1 MLTPKLYQLQAV
13 EALTEFLRRSR
24 ALGGPAAAFSQMT
37 SERTGVGLPYFSA
50 PGFEAEEFKG
60 MPYVCLRLPTG
71 GGKTLLACLSV
82 PVVQRELLKSGHA
95 VVLWL
100 VPSRAIQ
107 AQTINALRNRS
118 HHYRQALEN
127 ELGAVE
133 VLDPT
138 EALYVTQATLDAS
151 TVVIVSTLQSFRI
164 TETEGRKVYESS
176 GALHHHFTSLD
187 PAVTAVLEKTEAGTV
202 PYSLA
207 NVLRLRRPI
216 VIVDEAHNART
227 ALSFDTLARFRPSC
241 ILELTATPAKEKAP
255 SNVLYHVSAKQLA
268 AEDMIKLP
276 IRLETRTDWLRLLAD
291 AVALRE
297 GLEKKAKAEEKTSGE
312 PIRPIVLIKAERRD
326 KDRETRTVEVVEK
339 ALIEHC
345 KVPADWIVRATGDDR
360 GLDDIDLFKAD
371 CPVRFVITVDA
382 LKEGWD
388 CSWAYV
394 LCSVAEM
401 KSDTAVEQLIGRVL
415 RLPGARRKEAP
426 ELNRAYALA
435 TSSNFA
441 ATARALE
448 DALVAGNGFN
458 PLEAKDLIVTP
469 AGEQGKLELP
479 ASRSVPTQIVP
490 VAEVPDAK
498 AWAPELSAKV
508 AVDAKA
514 GTITLVA
521 PLTDKEIEQVAAGI
535 VMEAN
540 REQFRAAA
548 RAHAAKVEQIFT
560 SPAERGVK
568 LAVPV
573 FCIERQGV
581 LEWLDETHFLERP
594 WNLRAEQ
601 VLENPGELVVGGDA
615 GAYGSIGLDEAG
627 KVKWKFSDELADE
640 LKLIEVTENWAE
652 ARLVD
657 WLDRNVP
664 HPDIS
669 ADETGP
675 FISAILTGL
684 MAKKEFSLGRLVRE
698 RFALRDH
705 VETRI
710 DVCRKQAKAEAFQQV
725 IFDEAVGPLKVSAK
739 DVFTFDPD
747 RYPAR
752 WMCERS
758 GDFKKHY
765 HRQVGELGDKGEEFE
780 CALFLDQLPEVETW
794 VRNLE
799 RQPERAFWLPTATDR
814 FYPDFVCK
822 LTDGRIMVVEY
833 KGGDRWSNDDSKE
846 KRILGD
852 LWAGRSGGTCL
863 FVMPN
868 GVDRIATT
876 AAIKNSKP

>member
-1 MLTPKLYQLQAV
+1 MLTPKLYQFQAI

-24 ALGGPAAAFSQMT
+24 TLGGPAAAFSQLT

-82 PVVQRELLKSGHA
+82 PVIQRELLKSGHS

-107 AQTINALRNRS
+107 TQTLLALRNRS
-118 HHYRQALEN
+118 HPYRQALEN
-127 ELGAVE
+127 ELGSVE
-133 VLDPT
+133 VLDVA
-138 EALYVTQATLDAS
+138 EALYVTQGTLDAG
-151 TVVIVSTLQSFRI
+151 TVVIVSTLQAFKI
-164 TETEGRKVYESS
+164 TEKEGRKVYESS

-187 PAVTAVLEKTEAGTV
+187 PAATAVLEKTEAGPV

-227 ALSFDTLARFRPSC
+227 PLSFDTLARFRPSC
-241 ILELTATPAKEKAP
+241 ILELTATPAKEEAP

-276 IRLETRTDWLRLLAD
+276 ISLETRTDWLRLLAD

-297 GLEKKAKAEEKTSGE
+297 GLEQKAKAEEKASGE
-312 PIRPIVLIKAERRD
+312 AIRPIVLIKAERRD

-345 KVPADWIVRATGDDR
+345 KVPADWIVRATGDER
-360 GLDDIDLFKAD
+360 GLDDLDLFKAD

-388 CSWAYV
+388 CAWAYV

-415 RLPGARRKEAP
+415 RLPGARRKATP

-435 TSSNFA
+435 TSHNFA

-458 PLEAKDLIVTP
+458 PLEARDLIVTR

-479 ASRSVPTQIVP
+479 ASQPAAPQVVP
-490 VAEVPDAK
+490 VAELPDSK
-498 AWAPELSAKV
+498 AWSPELRAKV
-508 AVDAKA
+508 AIDAKA
-514 GTITLVA
+514 GTVRLSA
-521 PLTDKEIEQVAAGI
+521 PLTEQEIEQVTAGI
-535 VMEAN
+535 VMEAH

-548 RAHAAKVEQIFT
+548 RAHTEKVEQIFT

-573 FCIERQGV
+573 FCIERQGT

-594 WNLRAEQ
+594 WSLRADR
-601 VLENPGELVVGGDA
+601 VRENPGELTVGAEA
-615 GAYGSIGLDEAG
+615 GSFGSIGLDESG
-627 KVKWKFSDELADE
+627 KVKWKFSDELAEE
-640 LKLIEVTENWAE
+640 LRLIEVTENWSE

-657 WLDRNVP
+657 WLDRNIP

-684 MAKKEFSLGRLVRE
+684 MEQKGFSLGRLVRE
-698 RFALRDH
+698 RFILRDH
-705 VETRI
+705 VEAQI
-710 DVCRKQAKAEAFQQV
+710 EACRKQAKADAFQQV
-725 IFDEAVGPLKVSAK
+725 IFDEAAGSLKVTAEG
-739 DVFTFDPD
+739 VFTFDPD

-758 GDFKKHY
+758 SDFKKHY

-780 CALFLDQLPEVETW
+780 CALFIDQLPEVETW

-799 RQPERAFWLPTATDR
+799 RQPERSFWLPTATDR

-822 LTDGRIMVVEY
+822 LTDGRVLVIEY
-833 KGGDRWSNDDSKE
+833 KGSDRWTNDDSKE
-846 KRILGD
+846 KRRLGE
-852 LWAGRSGGTCL
+852 LWAERSGGKCV

-868 GVDRIATT
+868 GVDR
-876 AAIKNSKP
+876 AAIAAALKAKV